1 MDARPPEFD
10 GGGPPSPDLRPSS
23 IGQPGGA
30 FVGREREFSGLNAA
44 LQDAVSGR
52 GRVVIIAGE
61 QGIGKTRMAEELAV
75 HAQAVGAVVLWGRCH
90 EVQGAPPFWPW
101 IQVVRS
107 YAGEAVDT
115 ARLRLEMGAGASDIA
130 RIAPEIRA
138 VMPNLSPAPEL
149 DSAEANR
156 FRLFDAV
163 SAFLKR
169 ASFSSGAQT
178 ERGRPMVILLDNLH
192 RADRPSL
199 QLLEFLAA
207 ELQAARVLL
216 VGTYRE
222 NELSR
227 QHPLTDTLAELTRY
241 SGFLRIHLRGFD
253 QDAVTRLVRES
264 LPAALP
270 EAAVRELYS
279 RSQGNPLFL
288 TEMLRLLQSERRASP
303 AWKVAVPEGVRDVI
317 RGRLNRLSA
326 ECYLTL
332 AIASV
337 IGREFDFGIL
347 SRLVSDPSAGSGQAP
362 SASPGHGLSAE
373 ALMSVLEEA
382 RDARILEET
391 PGVVGRYQFTHVLI
405 QDTLSEELSVTRRAH
420 LHGRIG
426 VALEELYGANV
437 GAHSTELA
445 HHFARAAPVLGYQ
458 KLAQFSLMAGQE
470 ALVLYAYEDALAHFR
485 RALEAKGGIATDG
498 TGRATDAEAAAILF
512 GGGRAL
518 TALLRNAE
526 ARVNLR
532 RAFDFYAESRD
543 AANAI
548 AVAEFVPPG
557 LVELEVEELTPR
569 ALRLATPDSIHEG
582 RLLCRYGFE
591 LGRIAGD
598 YEGARDAFRRAL
610 AIARREGDSRLEM
623 RTLANAADVESS
635 HLHWDDALKLSL
647 QAIALSERA
656 EDLYSESLARF
667 HAVLNGI
674 RTGDLETAQRHAD
687 ASLGADEKL
696 RDRFGLIMAL
706 WVNQLLAHVKGDWE
720 TARAFGERGIALGGE
735 RPHEYTL
742 RQCALLE
749 YETGNFEQG
758 AAYLDT
764 LTSALRGLSPDPA
777 SGGTR
782 GAMGAAIV
790 SRISGDANGLEVAE
804 TLARG
809 VLASPNATPL
819 RKIEARSVMAM
830 AALHRAD
837 AALAAEQYSRIEG
850 AKGRMLSDLSGD
862 RLLGLLAQQAGRYGE
877 SAAHFEDALAF
888 CRKAGYLPELAWT
901 CHDYANLLT
910 QTAGATGQG
919 ATGQSPL
926 LADAR
931 DKAKALL
938 DEAIAI
944 SERLR
949 MRPLLGR
956 AQALREKA
964 SQIVQPQQPPASEYP
979 DGLTQR
985 EVEVLRLVAA
995 GKSNREI
1002 GDALFISVN
1011 TVMRHM
1017 SNIFVK
1023 TNTSNRTEAALYA
1036 AQHRLT

>member
-1 MDARPPEFD
+1 MDVRPPEFD
-10 GGGPPSPDLRPSS
+10 GGRPPSPDLRPSS

-30 FVGREREFSGLNAA
+30 FVGREREFSGLDAA

-52 GRVVIIAGE
+52 GRVVMIAGE
-61 QGIGKTRMAEELAV
+61 QGIGKTRMAEELAA

-101 IQVVRS
+101 IQVVRT
-107 YAGEAVDT
+107 YAAEAVDT
-115 ARLRLEMGAGASDIA
+115 ARLRFEMGAGASDIA

-138 VMPNLSPAPEL
+138 VMPDLPPAPEL

-169 ASFSSGAQT
+169 ASSSSSVAPT
-178 ERGRPMVILLDNLH
+178 ERGRPIVILLDNLH

-199 QLLEFLAA
+199 QLFEFLAA
-207 ELQAARVLL
+207 ELQAVCVLL

-253 QDAVTRLVRES
+253 QEAVARLVRES

-270 EAAVRELYS
+270 EATIRELYS

-288 TEMLRLLQSERRASP
+288 TEMLRLLQSERRTSL
-303 AWKVAVPEGVRDVI
+303 AWKGAVPEGVRDVI

-337 IGREFDFGIL
+337 IGREFDFSIL
-347 SRLVSDPSAGSGQAP
+347 SRLASDP

-382 RDARILEET
+382 RDSRILEET

-405 QDTLSEELSVTRRAH
+405 QDTLSDELSVTRRAH

-445 HHFARAAPVLGYQ
+445 HHFARAAPVIGPQ
-458 KLAQFSLMAGQE
+458 KLAHYSLMAGQE
-470 ALVLYAYEDALAHFR
+470 ALSLYAYEDALAHFR
-485 RALEAKGGIATDG
+485 RALKAKSSLSPDG
-498 TGRATDAEAAAILF
+498 SGRATDAEAAAILF
-512 GGGRAL
+512 GQARAL

-532 RAFDFYAESRD
+532 RAFDFYAESGD

-569 ALRLATPDSIHEG
+569 ALRLAKPDSIHEG
-582 RLLCRYGFE
+582 RLLCRYAFE

-598 YEGARDAFRRAL
+598 YEGARDAFQQAL

-635 HLHWDDALKLSL
+635 HLHWDEALRLSL

-667 HAVLNGI
+667 HVVLNGI
-674 RTGDLETAQRHAD
+674 RTGDLQTAQRHAD

-720 TARAFGERGIALGGE
+720 TARAFGEQGIALGGE

-758 AAYLDT
+758 AVYLDT

-782 GAMGAAIV
+782 GAMGVALV
-790 SRISGDANGLEVAE
+790 SRISGDARGLEAAE
-804 TLARG
+804 TLAKG

-819 RKIEARSVMAM
+819 RTIEARAVMAM
-830 AALHRAD
+830 VALRGGD
-837 AALAAEQYSRIEG
+837 AALAAEQYAGLQTAR
-850 AKGRMLSDLSGD
+850 GRMLSDLSGD
-862 RLLGLLAQQAGRYGE
+862 RLLGLTAQQAERYAE

-888 CRKAGYLPELAWT
+888 CRNAGYMPELAWT
-901 CHDYANLLT
+901 CHNYANLLIHT
-910 QTAGATGQG
+910 VG

-926 LADAR
+926 QGQPPLPDAR
-931 DKAKALL
+931 EKAQTLL

-944 SERLR
+944 SQRLG
-949 MRPLLGR
+949 MRPLLER
-956 AQALREKA
+956 ARALREAA
-964 SQIVQPQQPPASEYP
+964 SQIVQPPHPPASEYP